1 MGNPE
6 QEQVYTL
13 TSADRPYRV
22 IVERM
27 GEGAATVSARGV
39 ILFANP
45 QLAHFLGIDRDS
57 MIGRDITDYV
67 GDAQQEALSDL
78 LVTEASETRRSEL
91 TLAGHPGGAE
101 VPVLVASTALDLDG
115 VLVRCLVFTDLTMQK
130 QIEQQVAEASAQ
142 AERQRVA
149 REVNDTIVQGL
160 VTAEMAL
167 DLERFSEAR
176 TGDRQHVPAGA
187 ALDRRARGRPPG
199 PARDRCPQ
207 RPCGTGAAMTETVNV
222 LVVDDSSD
230 LRELISFVI
239 KRHPDGW
246 QVVATAA
253 EGQQAVDAART
264 QQPDLVLLDIAM
276 PVMDGM
282 QALPLIREAAPDAV
296 VVMLSGY
303 PFDTAGQGA
312 LDAGAHG
319 YLEKSNLVRS
329 LIPNVERILAEA
341 RG

>member
-1 MGNPE
+1 VTAKEEFEEGVEADLTELRRQIAYLQETLGAISSGGVDAVVMGNPE

-57 MIGRDITDYV
+57 MIGRDITAYV
-67 GDAQQEALSDL
+67 GASQQGVLADL
-78 LVTEASETRRSEL
+78 LDATATETRRSEL
-91 TLAGHPGGAE
+91 TLEGRAGRTE
-101 VPVLVASTALDLDG
+101 VPVLVAATALDLEG

-130 QIEQQVAEASAQ
+130 QAEQRVAEDSAQ

-176 TGDRQHVPAGA
+176 KAIASTSLQA
-187 ALDRRARGRPPG
+187 RRWIGELAIDHQVQPG
-199 PARDRCPQ
+199 
-207 RPCGTGAAMTETVNV
+207 
-222 LVVDDSSD
+222 S
-230 LRELISFVI
+230 
-239 KRHPDGW
+239 
-246 QVVATAA
+246 
-253 EGQQAVDAART
+253 AVRSA
-264 QQPDLVLLDIAM
+264 P
-276 PVMDGM
+276 
-282 QALPLIREAAPDAV
+282 AAPE
-296 VVMLSGY
+296 
-303 PFDTAGQGA
+303 PQ
-312 LDAGAHG
+312 
-319 YLEKSNLVRS
+319 
-329 LIPNVERILAEA
+329 
-341 RG
+341 